1 MKTMSDDASV
11 FPPMMQ
17 AAVAIHEA
25 FLAYVDAGFTR
36 DEALRIVVTQMSW
49 FRPPLQPEP
58 E

>member
-1 MKTMSDDASV
+1 MSDDAPV

-25 FLAYVDAGFTR
+25 FLAYVEAGFTR